1 MSAILTYCLF
11 FLRNQGI
18 TNGGGEEDYD
28 LIVAEENRQAQIE
41 DKAQTRVV
49 KSLFL
54 FSDSHPIRRFCKRLV
69 GSCRDGRSERQNG
82 FNWFIMA
89 CVLVSIL
96 VVILDE
102 PSTRKL
108 EQQQGDSGTDKTEIF
123 AMIDIVMGVI
133 FVVEMV
139 LRVIA
144 DGLVLPQRAYL
155 RHAWNRLDFVVI
167 LLNFGTLFSD
177 NNQLPRALGTVRSMR
192 VLRLIRYF
200 GGMRDVF
207 IDLFHAFPLM
217 MDAMLLTFLV
227 MIPFSVYGVNIFGG
241 RFWTCND
248 DDVAGRWDCMHEFV
262 LNVGADDGYNLPI
275 LVPRIWQ
282 NPVMNLYSFDDFPVA
297 LRHLFSLTSTEGWVD
312 SMFLAMSTPPDP
324 DLMPVFDWQSPMI
337 YHSIFYVAFMII
349 SHGTV
354 QLFVGVSKRRERE
367 RKGALLMLL
376 LL

>member
-1 MSAILTYCLF
+1 
-11 FLRNQGI
+11 
-18 TNGGGEEDYD
+18 
-28 LIVAEENRQAQIE
+28 
-41 DKAQTRVV
+41 
-49 KSLFL
+49 
-54 FSDSHPIRRFCKRLV
+54 
-69 GSCRDGRSERQNG
+69 
-82 FNWFIMA
+82 MA

-155 RHAWNRLDFVVI
+155 RHAW
-167 LLNFGTLFSD
+167 D

-354 QLFVGVSKRRERE
+354 QLFVGVSNGRNQRDHSCCCICR
-367 RKGALLMLL
+367 
-376 LL
+376 